1 MKRWMVLALAAA
13 LSCEAPQDDRGIFD
27 PPGGNTGGDGGGAAG
42 VDSGGAGGGDAG
54 AVIGPQPEF
63 TDGEALAAW
72 MLQVAEACPQAS
84 SLTVPGGWAMSMLA
98 ESGCVIYT
106 PSWEAIP
113 SDGIW
118 QWVSDDTRLT
128 GLMIIAGSVQG
139 TGWDEAS
146 LADIVID
153 GLAKIHPD
161 LDVIASASQDDPY
174 GTGWRIRSLLLR
186 FTNEGTPSVGAL
198 RLVHGGCSVVL
209 GTCAVTADVMWTPVD
224 AYSATACTLLQV
236 EASFHCPSKGGNE
249 CDEGDCDAGCK
260 AKGSA
265 GGVCVGDNCMCQ

>member
-1 MKRWMVLALAAA
+1 M
-13 LSCEAPQDDRGIFD
+13 
-27 PPGGNTGGDGGGAAG
+27 
-42 VDSGGAGGGDAG
+42 
-54 AVIGPQPEF
+54 
-63 TDGEALAAW
+63 
-72 MLQVAEACPQAS
+72 S
-84 SLTVPGGWAMSMLA
+84 SLTVPGGWAMSMLG

-106 PSWEAIP
+106 PSWQAIP
-113 SDGIW
+113 SDWIW
-118 QWVSDDTRLT
+118 QWVSDDTRHT
-128 GLMIIAGSVQG
+128 GLMIISGSVQG
-139 TGWDEAS
+139 TSWDEVS
-146 LADIVID
+146 LADEVVD

-186 FTNEGTPSVGAL
+186 FTNEGTPSVAAL

-236 EASFHCPSKGGNE
+236 EASFHCPSKGGYE

-265 GGVCVGDNCMCQ
+265 GGVCVGDNCMCE